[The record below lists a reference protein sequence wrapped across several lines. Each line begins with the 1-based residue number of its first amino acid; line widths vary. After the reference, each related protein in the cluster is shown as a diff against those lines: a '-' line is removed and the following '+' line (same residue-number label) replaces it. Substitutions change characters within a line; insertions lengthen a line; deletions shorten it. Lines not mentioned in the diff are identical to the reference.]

1 MIDLQ
6 ANTIKSVN
14 KAMINAPSPRR
25 RHSSAFV
32 GSSLLVFGGFNGEY
46 YNDLYF
52 LTFNEE
58 LPSVEKSTII

>member
-1 MIDLQ
+1 MF
-6 ANTIKSVN
+6 
-14 KAMINAPSPRR
+14 NAPSPRR
-25 RHSSAFV
+25 RHSSAFM

-58 LPSVEKSTII
+58 MPMVEKSTIV